1 MNYTKID
8 VCDNFS
14 SIEEKVDELK
24 GIFINLWSH
33 DHDNGVNKYST
44 SYFKEF
50 VLTWKVK
57 LMIGKNKYLH
67 FKIGMLDSSMT

>member
-1 MNYTKID
+1 MNSTKID

-24 GIFINLWSH
+24 GTFINLWSH
-33 DHDNGVNKYST
+33 DQDNGMNKSST
-44 SYFKEF
+44 SYFREF

-57 LMIGKNKYLH
+57 LMIGKNKYLY
-67 FKIGMLDSSMT
+67 FKIGMLDNSMT